1 MNIDELAL
9 LSLKDLQAGFAA
21 KEISPVDVMKTT
33 LEQVSK
39 TEAALN
45 ALYDIR
51 SDEAMKAALA
61 SERRYARNE
70 PISGFDGIPVTL
82 KDSVNAVGMT
92 WFHGSA
98 MHGKGVVATGD
109 SPPAARLKKA
119 GTIIFAKCV
128 MPDYGLS
135 ASGVSTSHGVVH
147 NPWGLQWNTGGSSA
161 GAGASLAAGIGMMS
175 VGSDIAGSVRLPAG
189 HCGLASIKPTQ
200 GVIPHAP
207 ASTVRSAGPMVRRA
221 ADLDAWTE
229 LLSGPDI
236 ADRYSMALG
245 RRKQRPLRVGIS
257 TGFGFGPEVEAEVL
271 ACLQSA
277 KAALEDSV
285 GPVSIVTR
293 EAGFD
298 AYLPIDE
305 SLKLRGWYE
314 YSGASPELQRL
325 APKALY
331 EWFREAESWSPS
343 KLKEIEAGIER
354 GVRFCVDLL
363 TGIDVLVTPVSPVV
377 NFPAEDLGI
386 DPRMP
391 LRHSTFTA
399 LFNQSGDPAVSIC
412 GGFDRRGL
420 PIGIQLVGKRHDD
433 AALMMLAS
441 DLEARLDVF
450 GTNNRHWPT
459 VPIA

>member
-1 MNIDELAL
+1 M
-9 LSLKDLQAGFAA
+9 
-21 KEISPVDVMKTT
+21 
-33 LEQVSK
+33 
-39 TEAALN
+39 
-45 ALYDIR
+45 
-51 SDEAMKAALA
+51 
-61 SERRYARNE
+61 
-70 PISGFDGIPVTL
+70 
-82 KDSVNAVGMT
+82 
-92 WFHGSA
+92 
-98 MHGKGVVATGD
+98 
-109 SPPAARLKKA
+109 
-119 GTIIFAKCV
+119 
-128 MPDYGLS
+128 
-135 ASGVSTSHGVVH
+135 
-147 NPWGLQWNTGGSSA
+147 
-161 GAGASLAAGIGMMS
+161 
-175 VGSDIAGSVRLPAG
+175 
-189 HCGLASIKPTQ
+189 
-200 GVIPHAP
+200 
-207 ASTVRSAGPMVRRA
+207 
-221 ADLDAWTE
+221 
-229 LLSGPDI
+229 
-236 ADRYSMALG
+236 
-245 RRKQRPLRVGIS
+245 
-257 TGFGFGPEVEAEVL
+257 
-271 ACLQSA
+271 
-277 KAALEDSV
+277 
-285 GPVSIVTR
+285 
-293 EAGFD
+293 
-298 AYLPIDE
+298 PIDE